1 MKTSKAIVTA
11 VEFEVED
18 RLVVA
23 DPCYIDINDGSLAEN
38 LKSGILSCSG
48 GGVVFEGAAG
58 TWLAEAET
66 QDEGAWGIRVGKLR
80 LTRKGSGESR
90 RHLEY
95 QGSVG
100 VDSGQMGAFCATCLP
115 LDYDALLDAYE
126 GDHSRN
132 MLAFGG
138 GAVSSTG
145 YGDGSY
151 EVTAAYDRDD
161 RPVEIVVDFIPE
173 EEPEDYDWDEDEG

>member
-18 RLVVA
+18 RLIVA
-23 DPCYIDINDGSLAEN
+23 DPCYIDTDDGSLAEN
-38 LKSGILSCSG
+38 LKSGTLSTPG

-80 LTRKGSGESR
+80 LTRKDAANG
-90 RHLEY
+90 RHLERV
-95 QGSVG
+95 GSVG

-115 LDYDALLDAYE
+115 LDYDALLAAYE
-126 GDHSRN
+126 DDFSRK

-145 YGDGSY
+145 YGDGEY

-173 EEPEDYDWDEDEG
+173 EEPEDYDWDEDED

>member
-1 MKTSKAIVTA
+1 MKASKAIVTA

-18 RLVVA
+18 RLIVA
-23 DPCYIDINDGSLAEN
+23 DPCYIDTDDGSLAEN
-38 LKSGILSCSG
+38 LKSGTLSTPG

-66 QDEGAWGIRVGKLR
+66 QDEGAWGVRVGKLR
-80 LTRKGSGESR
+80 LTRKDRTKSYLSR
-90 RHLEY
+90 RLSHVGE
-95 QGSVG
+95 VG

-115 LDYDALLDAYE
+115 LDYDALLAAYE
-126 GDHSRN
+126 DDFSRK

-145 YGDGSY
+145 YGDGEY

-161 RPVEIVVDFIPE
+161 RPVVIVVDFIPE
-173 EEPEDYDWDEDEG
+173 DEG